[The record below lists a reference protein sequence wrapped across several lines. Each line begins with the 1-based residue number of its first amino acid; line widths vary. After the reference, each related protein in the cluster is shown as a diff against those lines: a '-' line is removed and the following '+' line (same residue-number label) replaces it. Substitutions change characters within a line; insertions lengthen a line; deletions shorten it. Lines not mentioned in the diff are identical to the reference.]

1 MSIKL
6 QLPRMMDMRPRL
18 TVMGIGGAGCNAIN
32 NMIASGLTGVDFIV
46 ANTDAQAL
54 SSSSAERRVQL
65 GAALTEGLGAG
76 SKPEVGEAA
85 AEEAIEE
92 LKAQIVGSH
101 MLFVAAGMGGGT
113 GTGAAAVV
121 ARAARELGILTV
133 AIVTKPFQFEGARR
147 QRIAEIGIEEL
158 RQYVDT
164 LIVIPN
170 QNLFR
175 VATERTTFAE
185 AFVLADQVLYSGVA
199 CIVDL
204 IIKEGLINLDFAD
217 VRTVLAGMGTA
228 MMGTGEA
235 SGTRRAIE
243 AAEEAIANPLLDD
256 VSLRGARGLLLSISG
271 GRDLTLYEV
280 DEAASRVRAEVDPE
294 ANIIVGATFDE
305 SLGDHVRVSIVA
317 SGMMRQAAVAPTFSV
332 APQPVQSTPPFS
344 SGSPVQAAT
353 SAQPVPA
360 MFDIPHDGHDQ
371 MQATSAQTVRAPQH
385 NTQPQPQSPSRPVQ
399 SGGPSSPG
407 PSLDPQYSDAR
418 YYSDGRSS
426 EGPPR
431 GNAFDGLAETE
442 MQRRLSAA
450 IEMPVMEEFAAAHH
464 GYEGQSEATSQGSPG
479 TWRQGG
485 VTIEE
490 TSPLGLQAGAAGS
503 DRPSR
508 VPASAQPVRTDEPP
522 FMPELPAEARR
533 QPPRRMPEIEEF
545 PPLAQREFHGRNE
558 QPKKP
563 GLFER
568 LAGMGRRSDDGGR
581 RSDDSRDSR
590 HGEAFDGHAPHGN
603 RNESSVNA
611 RQSAPGSTGT
621 GPRSNGRQTSQD
633 VDMPAVLRK
642 DRR

>member
-6 QLPRMMDMRPRL
+6 QLPRMTDLRPRL
-18 TVMGIGGAGCNAIN
+18 SVMGIGGAGCNAIN

-54 SSSSAERRVQL
+54 SSSSAERRIQL
-65 GAALTEGLGAG
+65 GATLTEGLGAG
-76 SKPEVGEAA
+76 SKPEIGEAA
-85 AEEAIEE
+85 AEEAMDD

-101 MLFVAAGMGGGT
+101 MLFIAAGMGGGT

-121 ARAARELGILTV
+121 ARTARELGILTV

-147 QRIAEIGIEEL
+147 QRIADIGIEEL

-175 VATERTTFAE
+175 VANDRTTFAE

-235 SGTRRAIE
+235 SGERRAIE

-256 VSLRGARGLLLSISG
+256 VSLKGARGLLLSISG

-280 DEAASRVRAEVDPE
+280 DAAASRVRAEVDPE

-305 SLGDHVRVSIVA
+305 SLGDRVRVSIVA
-317 SGMMRQAAVAPTFSV
+317 SGMLRQVGATAAPLYATPPIFPTPPSPAQAV
-332 APQPVQSTPPFS
+332 SPQPAARGNGPTAPLAMPSNGQAPVPSLHALQGRP
-344 SGSPVQAAT
+344 SGSAPLHAAQE
-353 SAQPVPA
+353 SYHP
-360 MFDIPHDGHDQ
+360 PHSNPPTGGHPPSFGASGLEQHAYDGT
-371 MQATSAQTVRAPQH
+371 A
-385 NTQPQPQSPSRPVQ
+385 
-399 SGGPSSPG
+399 
-407 PSLDPQYSDAR
+407 DAR
-418 YYSDGRSS
+418 ADG
-426 EGPPR
+426 
-431 GNAFDGLAETE
+431 D

-450 IEMPVMEEFAAAHH
+450 LTVSAAEDFVPVDHRDSSAK
-464 GYEGQSEATSQGSPG
+464 SREA
-479 TWRQGG
+479 WRGGG

-490 TSPLGLQAGAAGS
+490 TSPLGAANEL
-503 DRPSR
+503 PSR
-508 VPASAQPVRTDEPP
+508 VPTSARPVRPEEPP
-522 FMPELPAEARR
+522 FRPELTADVRR
-533 QPPRRMPEIEEF
+533 QPRRVPEIDEF
-545 PPLAQREFHGRNE
+545 PALAQREFQGRKE
-558 QPKKP
+558 PPRKP

-568 LAGMGRRSDDGGR
+568 LAGMGRRA
-581 RSDDSRDSR
+581 DDSN
-590 HGEAFDGHAPHGN
+590 HNEATNNGFGANP
-603 RNESSVNA
+603 RNEPQHNA
-611 RQSAPGSTGT
+611 RQSGSGT
-621 GPRSNGRQTSQD
+621 PPRSSQGAPQPGD
-633 VDMPAVLRK
+633 QASDMPALLRK

>member
-6 QLPRMMDMRPRL
+6 QLPRMMDLRPRL

-54 SSSSAERRVQL
+54 SSSSAERRIQL
-65 GAALTEGLGAG
+65 GATLTEGLGAG

-85 AEEAIEE
+85 AEEAIDD
-92 LKAQIVGSH
+92 LKAQIIGSH
-101 MLFVAAGMGGGT
+101 MLFIAAGMGGGT

-121 ARAARELGILTV
+121 ARTARELGILTV
-133 AIVTKPFQFEGARR
+133 AIVTKPFQFEGVRR

-175 VATERTTFAE
+175 VANDRTTFAE

-235 SGTRRAIE
+235 SGERRAIE

-256 VSLRGARGLLLSISG
+256 VSLKGARGLLLSISG

-280 DEAASRVRAEVDPE
+280 DAAASRVRAEVDPE

-305 SLGDHVRVSIVA
+305 SLGDRVRVSIVA
-317 SGMMRQAAVAPTFSV
+317 SGMLRQAGAAPVYGTTSPGQQLGHQSGHQQA
-332 APQPVQSTPPFS
+332 APAMFAMPSATPAPPHGQLS
-344 SGSPVQAAT
+344 GLTAGSPVV
-353 SAQPVPA
+353 SAPNP
-360 MFDIPHDGHDQ
+360 
-371 MQATSAQTVRAPQH
+371 
-385 NTQPQPQSPSRPVQ
+385 PSRNGSGVVQMAPGHQPMTAGYASAPINDPGTNPGYNIGREPVYE
-399 SGGPSSPG
+399 PEP
-407 PSLDPQYSDAR
+407 D
-418 YYSDGRSS
+418 
-426 EGPPR
+426 
-431 GNAFDGLAETE
+431 

-450 IEMPVMEEFAAAHH
+450 IQTPVVEEFAAAHRR
-464 GYEGQSEATSQGSPG
+464 ETPPDPREP
-479 TWRQGG
+479 WRRGG

-490 TSPLGLQAGAAGS
+490 TPPLGYGDDPISRGQKTGSKSGSGLGSASGGAS
-503 DRPSR
+503 L
-508 VPASAQPVRTDEPP
+508 PASARPVHVEDQPFR
-522 FMPELPAEARR
+522 PELTADVRR
-533 QPPRRMPEIEEF
+533 HPRRVPEIDEF
-545 PPLAQREFHGRNE
+545 PPLAQREFQGRNE
-558 QPKKP
+558 PPRKP

-568 LAGMGRRSDDGGR
+568 LAGLGRRA
-581 RSDDSRDSR
+581 DDSNHNESL
-590 HGEAFDGHAPHGN
+590 GHGN
-603 RNESSVNA
+603 GGNVRSSAPENA
-611 RQSAPGSTGT
+611 RQSSNSGALRGQVSPS
-621 GPRSNGRQTSQD
+621 PSNGQAS
-633 VDMPAVLRK
+633 DMPSLLRK